1 MAMKNI
7 DRRHI
12 SLGFIAAIVTRPSL
26 AHHGWSSFDDT
37 RPIYLAGKASRVK
50 WGNPHAEI
58 ILDVSPN
65 LVLPIDLKTR
75 AVPAQ
80 TAAVDGPAL
89 LAKTTLPKRTDPR
102 WEIELAPVFR
112 MDLWK
117 IAEIK
122 VGQSLEAVGFT
133 FKDEKGDA
141 IMRVEYL
148 WIDGKTYGLRSSP
161 AA

>member
-1 MAMKNI
+1 MAMNNL
-7 DRRHI
+7 DRRHV
-12 SLGFIAAIVTRPSL
+12 SLGVLATLLAKPSF

-37 RPIYLAGKASRVK
+37 KPIYLSGKASRVK
-50 WGNPHAEI
+50 WGNPHAELM
-58 ILDVSPN
+58 LDVTPN
-65 LVLPIDLKTR
+65 LALPADLKAR

-80 TAAVDGPAL
+80 TASVDGPGL
-89 LAKTTLPKRTDPR
+89 LAKATLPKRTDPR

-117 IAEIK
+117 VAEIK
-122 VGQSLEAVGFT
+122 VGQTLEVLGFT
-133 FKDEKGDA
+133 FKDEKGGA

-161 AA
+161 AS